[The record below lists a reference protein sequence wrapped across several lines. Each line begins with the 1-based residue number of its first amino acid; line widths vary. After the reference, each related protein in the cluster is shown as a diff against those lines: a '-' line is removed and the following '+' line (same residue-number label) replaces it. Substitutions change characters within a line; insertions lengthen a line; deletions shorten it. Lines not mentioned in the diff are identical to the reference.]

1 MVRQTRFS
9 FLNSSDPRS
18 RHKHSFRPGSA
29 RATRATRL
37 PFRSRRPEGKLKR
50 GWLLPTQR
58 SVERA
63 WRICVSMISNA
74 PVCASPQASVI
85 RLEWRVKLASQ
96 DFDSMVAAPV
106 QYLLPSYSGGLMGS
120 SVAGRKNRVSGLR

>member
-1 MVRQTRFS
+1 
-9 FLNSSDPRS
+9 
-18 RHKHSFRPGSA
+18 
-29 RATRATRL
+29 
-37 PFRSRRPEGKLKR
+37 
-50 GWLLPTQR
+50 
-58 SVERA
+58 
-63 WRICVSMISNA
+63 MISNA

-120 SVAGRKNRVSGLR
+120 YVAGRKNRVSGLR